1 MSTYEPAW
9 RFPEKDGFSRIAPE
23 HRMTVVH
30 SLPGMIV
37 WPILLFVLFIAF
49 SMVVAS
55 TWQMFSLD
63 PDPQLLTTVIFAAS
77 AAAYATLA
85 LAMWVRF
92 SSYGAARSA
101 FSILPVNFSEIGLA
115 ILVLLF
121 VITIG
126 GRLSVMFHE
135 FAMVDASLTLS
146 GGAAP
151 EDLTNVDEVTQS
163 GAALWAVILLSVIAA
178 PIVEEILFRGWML
191 PMLMAR
197 GVPTIFAIL
206 ISSVAFGLI
215 HTPQGLLVMTTTTFL
230 GIGLGIARVVT
241 GRVAAPV
248 LGHMANNAWAVFVVP
263 QLLGLQSG

>member
-1 MSTYEPAW
+1 MSVQEPAW

-23 HRMTVVH
+23 HRMAVVH

-49 SMVVAS
+49 SAVVGA

-63 PDPQLLTTVIFAAS
+63 RDPALLNTVIYTAS
-77 AAAYATLA
+77 AAAYASLA
-85 LAMWVRF
+85 LAMWIRF
-92 SSYGAARSA
+92 SGYGAARSA
-101 FSILPVNFSEIGLA
+101 FSIMPVKFSEIGLA

-135 FAMVDASLTLS
+135 YAMVDTSLTLS

-151 EDLTNVDEVTQS
+151 EDLTNVDDVTQS
-163 GAALWAVILLSVIAA
+163 GAALWAIVLLSVIAA

-197 GVPTIFAIL
+197 GVPTVFAIL

-215 HTPQGLLVMTTTTFL
+215 HTPQGLLVMTTTFFL
-230 GIGLGIARVVT
+230 GVGLGIARVVT